1 MWWTAK
7 ETLLSWPAVRW
18 TSCIIGDVDNRH
30 DDIKSVFHTTA
41 KNMFYNVEL

>member
-30 DDIKSVFHTTA
+30 NDIKTA